1 MCSWCW
7 AFKPI
12 WQKVI
17 VKLPN
22 YINTK
27 YLLGGLAPDTD
38 EPMPEKTREHIKEN
52 WKRIQNA
59 VPETEFNFDFWHSNE
74 PKRST
79 YIACRAVISSRIQHS
94 KFETTMIKG
103 IQHAYY
109 LEAQNPSNE
118 NVLIGIAEK
127 IGLNVKR
134 FKEDLNSTKVNNS
147 LKNEIEL
154 SRMMP
159 INGFP
164 SLVLSK
170 DNELIRIGISYLDD
184 NYIINQIIT

>member
-1 MCSWCW
+1 
-7 AFKPI
+7 
-12 WQKVI
+12 
-17 VKLPN
+17 
-22 YINTK
+22 
-27 YLLGGLAPDTD
+27 
-38 EPMPEKTREHIKEN
+38 
-52 WKRIQNA
+52 
-59 VPETEFNFDFWHSNE
+59 
-74 PKRST
+74 
-79 YIACRAVISSRIQHS
+79 
-94 KFETTMIKG
+94 MIKG

-118 NVLIGIAEK
+118 NVLIGVAEK

-184 NYIINQIIT
+184 NYIINQIIA